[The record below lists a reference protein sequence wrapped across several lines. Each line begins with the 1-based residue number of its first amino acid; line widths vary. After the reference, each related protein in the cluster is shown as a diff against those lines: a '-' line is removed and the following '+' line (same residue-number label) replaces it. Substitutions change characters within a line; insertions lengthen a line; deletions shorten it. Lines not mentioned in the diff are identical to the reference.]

1 MAKVKNKTAA
11 LRRLAKE
18 YGVEKNELFRTT
30 LERYA
35 ELVRIADALQEDIQA
50 NGVMTTKT
58 NVKGFENTAVN
69 PSVTEYNK
77 ISVTANGTVVT
88 LINIIK
94 KFENTGKSTDDLD
107 AFLNA

>member
-1 MAKVKNKTAA
+1 MAKVKNNTAA

-30 LERYA
+30 LKRYA
-35 ELVRIADALQEDIQA
+35 ELVRITDELQQDIHA
-50 NGVMTTKT
+50 NGVVTIKT
-58 NVKGFENTAVN
+58 NVKGYENAAVN
-69 PSVTEYNK
+69 PAVTEYNK
-77 ISVTANGTVVT
+77 YCVTANGTVVT

-94 KFENTGKSTDDLD
+94 KFEKTGKDTDELD